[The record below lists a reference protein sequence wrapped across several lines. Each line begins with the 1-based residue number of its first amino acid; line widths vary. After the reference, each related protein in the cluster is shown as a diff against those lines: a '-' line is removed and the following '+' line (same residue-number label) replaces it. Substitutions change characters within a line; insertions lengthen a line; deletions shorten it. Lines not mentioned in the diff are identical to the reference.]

1 MKFDFSQLLG
11 QNTAIIL
18 ENPINIRYLTNC
30 PIDDGFMIICEQGKF
45 LLVDD
50 RYLLDAKIQDDTQVV
65 RLTSFNKQLPK
76 LIEKFHV
83 KRVLLEEKY
92 VTLSR
97 YNNYLNILPKVN
109 VDLTSSVSNYFL
121 NMRAK
126 KMPDE
131 IKKIKEAQ
139 RLADEAFAYI
149 VDYVKPGVTEK
160 EIAVKLEQK
169 LLKLGSEGRAF
180 DFIVVS
186 GERTAIP
193 HGKPTEREIKDGDF
207 VTIDFGAKVDGYSS
221 DMTRTLAIGKIDDE
235 KREVY
240 NIVLN
245 AQKKAIDNI
254 KPGITGG
261 KIDEIAREYITE
273 YGYGKFFTHS
283 LGHGVGLDIHEL
295 PRLFKGSN
303 DVLQVGSIVT
313 VEPGIYIPGK
323 FGIRIEDMILIT
335 ENKIE
340 NLTGFTKDI

>member
-18 ENPINIRYLTNC
+18 ENPRNIRYLTNC

-50 RYLLDAKIQDDTQVV
+50 RYLLDAKTQDDTQVI
-65 RLTSFNKQLPK
+65 RLTSFNKQVPQ

-83 KRVLLEEKY
+83 KRILLEEKY

-97 YNNYLNILPKVN
+97 YNNYLNILPEVN
-109 VDLTSSVSNYFL
+109 VDLTSSVSNYLF

-160 EIAVKLEQK
+160 EIAIKLEQK
-169 LLKLGSEGRAF
+169 LLELGSEGRAF

-221 DMTRTLAIGKIDDE
+221 DMTRTLDIGKIDDE

-245 AQKKAIDNI
+245 AQKKAIDAI
-254 KPGITGG
+254 KPGVTGG
-261 KIDEIAREYITE
+261 KIDEIAREHIAE
-273 YGYGKFFTHS
+273 HGYGKFFNHS

-295 PRLFKGSN
+295 PRLFKGSD

-323 FGIRIEDMILIT
+323 FGVRIEDMILIT
-335 ENKIE
+335 EDKIE

>member
-160 EIAVKLEQK
+160 EIAVKLESLAVKEERLILLLFQVKGQQYLMANLQK
-169 LLKLGSEGRAF
+169 EKLKTEILL
-180 DFIVVS
+180 
-186 GERTAIP
+186 P
-193 HGKPTEREIKDGDF
+193 
-207 VTIDFGAKVDGYSS
+207 
-221 DMTRTLAIGKIDDE
+221 
-235 KREVY
+235 
-240 NIVLN
+240 
-245 AQKKAIDNI
+245 
-254 KPGITGG
+254 
-261 KIDEIAREYITE
+261 
-273 YGYGKFFTHS
+273 
-283 LGHGVGLDIHEL
+283 
-295 PRLFKGSN
+295 
-303 DVLQVGSIVT
+303 
-313 VEPGIYIPGK
+313 
-323 FGIRIEDMILIT
+323 
-335 ENKIE
+335 
-340 NLTGFTKDI
+340 

>member
-1 MKFDFSQLLG
+1 
-11 QNTAIIL
+11 
-18 ENPINIRYLTNC
+18 
-30 PIDDGFMIICEQGKF
+30 
-45 LLVDD
+45 
-50 RYLLDAKIQDDTQVV
+50 
-65 RLTSFNKQLPK
+65 
-76 LIEKFHV
+76 
-83 KRVLLEEKY
+83 
-92 VTLSR
+92 
-97 YNNYLNILPKVN
+97 
-109 VDLTSSVSNYFL
+109 
-121 NMRAK
+121 
-126 KMPDE
+126 
-131 IKKIKEAQ
+131 
-139 RLADEAFAYI
+139 
-149 VDYVKPGVTEK
+149 
-160 EIAVKLEQK
+160 
-169 LLKLGSEGRAF
+169 
-180 DFIVVS
+180 
-186 GERTAIP
+186 
-193 HGKPTEREIKDGDF
+193 
-207 VTIDFGAKVDGYSS
+207 
-221 DMTRTLAIGKIDDE
+221 MTRTLAIGKIDDE

>member
-50 RYLLDAKIQDDTQVV
+50 RYLLDAKTQDDTQVV

-97 YNNYLNILPKVN
+97 YNNYLNILPKIN
-109 VDLTSSVSNYFL
+109 VDLTSSVSNYLL

-169 LLKLGSEGRAF
+169 LLELGSEGRAF

-235 KREVY
+235 KREEVSTAGIEVENVRLEDIKAFCNRNHIPY
-240 NIVLN
+240 WGKFES
-245 AQKKAIDNI
+245 KK
-254 KPGITGG
+254 
-261 KIDEIAREYITE
+261 ITE
-273 YGYGKFFTHS
+273 SYTYDYIVCINMK
-283 LGHGVGLDIHEL
+283 LDKNTFSKIKTIYYENINENDD
-295 PRLFKGSN
+295 KQIWSMCQEIKMKTQSN
-303 DVLQVGSIVT
+303 
-313 VEPGIYIPGK
+313 
-323 FGIRIEDMILIT
+323 
-335 ENKIE
+335 
-340 NLTGFTKDI
+340 

>member
-1 MKFDFSQLLG
+1 MEFDFSQFLG
-11 QNTAIIL
+11 QNTAVIL
-18 ENPINIRYLTNC
+18 ENPLNIRYLTNC
-30 PIDDGFMIICEQGKF
+30 QIDDGFMIICEQGKF

-50 RYLLDAKIQDDTQVV
+50 RYLLDAKAQNDTQVI
-65 RLTSFNKQLPK
+65 RLTSFNKQIPY
-76 LIEKFHV
+76 LIKKFHV
-83 KRVLLEEKY
+83 KRILLEEKY

-97 YNNYLNILPKVN
+97 YNNYLNILPEVD
-109 VDLTSSVSNYFL
+109 VDLTSSVSNYLL
-121 NMRAK
+121 NIRAK

-131 IKKIKEAQ
+131 IIKIKESQ

-149 VDYVKPGVTEK
+149 VDYVKPGITEK
-160 EIAVKLEQK
+160 EIAIKLEQK
-169 LLKLGSEGRAF
+169 LLELGSEGRAF

-193 HGKPTEREIKDGDF
+193 HGKPTERIIKDGEF

-235 KREVY
+235 KKEVY

-245 AQKKAIDNI
+245 AQEKAIANI

-261 KIDEIAREYITE
+261 KIDEIAREHITKN
-273 YGYGKFFTHS
+273 GYGKFFTHS
-283 LGHGVGLDIHEL
+283 LGHGVGLDVHEL
-295 PRLFKGSN
+295 PRLFNGSD
-303 DVLQVGSIVT
+303 DVLQAGSVVT

-323 FGIRIEDMILIT
+323 FGVRIEDMILIS
-335 ENKIE
+335 EDKVE

>member
-1 MKFDFSQLLG
+1 
-11 QNTAIIL
+11 
-18 ENPINIRYLTNC
+18 
-30 PIDDGFMIICEQGKF
+30 
-45 LLVDD
+45 
-50 RYLLDAKIQDDTQVV
+50 
-65 RLTSFNKQLPK
+65 
-76 LIEKFHV
+76 
-83 KRVLLEEKY
+83 
-92 VTLSR
+92 
-97 YNNYLNILPKVN
+97 
-109 VDLTSSVSNYFL
+109 
-121 NMRAK
+121 
-126 KMPDE
+126 MPDE

-169 LLKLGSEGRAF
+169 LLELGSEGRAF

-261 KIDEIAREYITE
+261 KIDEIAREHITE

-313 VEPGIYIPGK
+313 VEPGIYMPGK